1 MNPTNIYYTSTPT
14 SSKITLIFPS
24 PLGTI
29 TQPTILKADGTTIN
43 ISNMKTTGNIVEIDI
58 LQVLSFEDS
67 ISILSDK
74 NFSSST
80 KAQYFIGGKGPN
92 QIDANS
98 LVNSQYKENILVFA
112 NEADD
117 NITLSNYYKT
127 TAYAGDGKDTIIVNN
142 PNTTLHLNEIIK
154 KQDTVIIPS
163 SITNESGITKI
174 IDFDLT
180 GSKKLALQNDILS
193 LPSTTIAKNTKKE
206 VNGIDVGTIKS
217 HTIKDGV
224 VTFLS
229 NDITNQEIYQDAID
243 YLNLNLNQNET
254 VLFNTN
260 IANYH
265 TGVTVFQKG
274 ISVYDSKTIQL
285 EGLSNITLGKK
296 ASQNILTLT
305 DKMPPEISSSSYTKK
320 SLSLN
325 FTEAISKLN
334 YPKNSIKI
342 TKNDTET
349 ISKFTA
355 KTSKNSIIFSE
366 KKSNYKS
373 GDFFYITFDKD
384 TNIVD
389 KQKNISYF
397 ASQKEDI
404 VYTFVIGSQDSF
416 TKDYS
421 SHANPLQIFANRNND
436 SITGSAFDDI
446 IYGGAGADILKGGA
460 GDDTLYG
467 EAGNDTLD
475 GGAGANTLIGGAGSD
490 TYIVNS
496 LDDIVIE
503 LASNTGI
510 DTITVK
516 VKASTYTV
524 PDNIEEIYIDTKD
537 IVIKGNNQDNIF
549 FSSEND
555 DNIDAQNGT
564 NTISYKNAKKGVTV
578 NLSLEEQQDT
588 LMGKDTLKNFQNL
601 IASDFDDNIQGKSG
615 VANNLTGLKGKDT
628 FFINDNL
635 DTITDF
641 NKLEDK
647 IVLDKT
653 LYSDIAKV
661 TFSNQKLKYDGAD
674 IATLTGVTTLD
685 IATFVSIEP

>member
-29 TQPTILKADGTTIN
+29 TEPTILKADGTTIN

-112 NEADD
+112 NEGDD
-117 NITLSNYYKT
+117 NITLSKYYAST
-127 TAYAGDGKDTIIVNN
+127 VYAGDGKDTITVNN
-142 PNTTLHLNEIIK
+142 PNTTLHLSEDIR
-154 KQDTVIIPS
+154 KQDIIIIPS
-163 SITNESGITKI
+163 STTNESGITKI
-174 IDFDLT
+174 TGFDLS
-180 GSKKLALQNDILS
+180 GSKKTALQNDILS
-193 LPSTTIAKNTKKE
+193 LPSTQIAKNTKKE
-206 VNGIDVGTIKS
+206 QNGIDVGTIKS
-217 HTIKDGV
+217 HTIKNGV
-224 VTFLS
+224 ITFIS
-229 NDITNQEIYQDAID
+229 NEITTQELYQDAID
-243 YLNLNLNQNET
+243 YLNLNIGINET

-265 TGVTVFQKG
+265 TGVTLFQKG
-274 ISVYDSKTIQL
+274 TSAYDSKVVQL
-285 EGLSNITLGKK
+285 EDLSNITLGKK

-305 DKMPPEISSSSYTKK
+305 DKMPPQISTASYSKK
-320 SLSLN
+320 NLSID

-342 TKNDTET
+342 TKNDTES
-349 ISKFTA
+349 ISKFTV
-355 KTSKNSIIFSE
+355 KTSKNSITFSE

-373 GDFFYITFDKD
+373 GDFFHITFDKD

-404 VYTFVIGSQDSF
+404 VYTFVIGSEDSF
-416 TKDYS
+416 TKSYS
-421 SHANPLQIFANRNND
+421 SHENPLQIFGNKNND

-446 IYGGAGADILKGGA
+446 IYGGNGADILKGGA
-460 GDDTLYG
+460 GNDTLDG
-467 EAGNDTLD
+467 GVGDDTLD
-475 GGAGANTLIGGAGSD
+475 GGAGENVLLGGAGND
-490 TYIVNS
+490 TYIVNNKN
-496 LDDIVIE
+496 DIVVE
-503 LASNTGI
+503 LATNTGV
-510 DTITVK
+510 DTVIVNI
-516 VKASTYTV
+516 SEYTV
-524 PDNIEEIYIDTKD
+524 PDNIEEIYIGTKD
-537 IVIKGNNQDNIF
+537 IIIKGNKQDNIF
-549 FSSEND
+549 YSSEND
-555 DNIDAQNGT
+555 DNIDAKDGN
-564 NTISYKNAKKGVTV
+564 NTISYKDAKKGVDV
-578 NLSLEEQQDT
+578 NLSLKDQQDT
-588 LMGKDTLKNFQNL
+588 LMGKDTLKNFKNL
-601 IASDFDDNIQGKSG
+601 IASDFDDKLEGEQG

-628 FFINDNL
+628 FFINDSL

-641 NKLEDK
+641 NKFEDK
-647 IVLDKT
+647 IVLDNT
-653 LYSDIAKV
+653 IFTDITKV
-661 TFSNQKLKYDGAD
+661 TFVDQMLKYDGAN
-674 IATLTGVTTLD
+674 IATLTGVKTLVVED
-685 IATFVSIEP
+685 VVTLA

>member
-1 MNPTNIYYTSTPT
+1 MNPINIYYTSTPT

-29 TQPTILKADGTTIN
+29 TEPTILKADGTTIN
-43 ISNMKTTGNIVEIDI
+43 ISNMQTTGNIVEIDI

-98 LVNSQYKENILVFA
+98 LVNLDFKENIFVFA

-117 NITLSNYYKT
+117 NITLSKYYAS
-127 TAYAGDGKDTIIVNN
+127 TAYAGDGKDTITVNN
-142 PNTTLHLNEIIK
+142 PNTTLYLSEDIR
-154 KQDTVIIPS
+154 KQDTIIFPS
-163 SITNESGITKI
+163 SSTNESGITKI

-193 LPSTTIAKNTKKE
+193 LPSTTIAKNTKKD

-274 ISVYDSKTIQL
+274 TSVYDSKTIQL

-296 ASQNILTLT
+296 AGQNILTLT

-366 KKSNYKS
+366 KKANYKTA
-373 GDFFYITFDKD
+373 DFFQINFDKD

-397 ASQKEDI
+397 ASYKEDI
-404 VYTFVIGSQDSF
+404 VYTFVIGSEDSF
-416 TKDYS
+416 TKSYS
-421 SHANPLQIFANRNND
+421 SHENPLQIFGNKNND

-446 IYGGAGADILKGGA
+446 IYGGNGADILKGG
-460 GDDTLYG
+460 
-467 EAGNDTLD
+467 AGNDTLD
-475 GGAGANTLIGGAGSD
+475 GGAGDDTLDGGAGENVLIGGAGND
-490 TYIVNS
+490 TYIVNNKN
-496 LDDIVIE
+496 DIVVE
-503 LASNTGI
+503 LAINSGV
-510 DTITVK
+510 DTVIVNI
-516 VKASTYTV
+516 SEYTV
-524 PDNIEEIYIDTKD
+524 PDNIEEIYIGTKD
-537 IVIKGNNQDNIF
+537 IIIKGNKQDNIF
-549 FSSEND
+549 YSSEND
-555 DNIDAQNGT
+555 DNIDAKDGN
-564 NTISYKNAKKGVTV
+564 NTISYKDAKKGVDV
-578 NLSLEEQQDT
+578 NLSLKDQQDT
-588 LMGKDTLKNFQNL
+588 LMGKDTLKNFKNL
-601 IASDFDDNIQGKSG
+601 IASDFDDKLEGEQG

-628 FFINDNL
+628 FFINDSL

-641 NKLEDK
+641 NKFEDK
-647 IVLDKT
+647 IVLDNT
-653 LYSDIAKV
+653 IFTDITKV
-661 TFSNQKLKYDGAD
+661 TFVDQMLKYDGAN
-674 IATLTGVTTLD
+674 IATLTGVNTLVVAD
-685 IATFVSIEP
+685 VVTLA